1 MKTCQKILELLK
13 QHGPMTA
20 AGLADALGL
29 TSMGVRQH
37 LQAMEAEGNLAFDDI
52 SEGRGRPAR
61 YWKLTDDAHSQFGDR
76 HSELTL
82 RLIDSVKV
90 IFGDAGM
97 DALISH
103 REAASE
109 AAYLARMAG
118 AQTVAERLRILALI
132 RSEEGYMAS
141 IEQDGDHWW
150 LYENH
155 CPICAAASSCQNFCR
170 SELMLFRR
178 LLGEGVTVE
187 RSEHIIEGARRCSYR
202 ISWVESKDQA

>member
-1 MKTCQKILELLK
+1 MKTCQKILDLLK
-13 QHGPMTA
+13 QQGPMTA
-20 AGLADALGL
+20 AGLAESLGL

-37 LQAMEAEGNLAFDDI
+37 LQAMEAEGNLAYEDI

-61 YWKLTDDAHSQFGDR
+61 YWNLTESAQKHFGDR

-90 IFGDAGM
+90 IFGDSGM

-103 REAASE
+103 REATSE
-109 AAYLARMAG
+109 QAYLERMAG
-118 AQTVAERLRILALI
+118 ESTLAGRIGQLALI
-132 RSEEGYMAS
+132 RSEEGYMATVAN
-141 IEQDGDHWW
+141 EGDVWW

-155 CPICAAASSCQNFCR
+155 CPICAAATSCQSFCR

-178 LLGEGVTVE
+178 LLGEDVTVE
-187 RSEHIIEGARRCSYR
+187 RSEHIIEGARRCAYR
-202 ISWVESKDQA
+202 ITKAIAE

>member
-1 MKTCQKILELLK
+1 MKTCQKILDLLK
-13 QHGPMTA
+13 QQGPMTA
-20 AGLADALGL
+20 AGLAESLGL

-37 LQAMEAEGNLAFDDI
+37 LQAMEAEGNLAYEDI

-61 YWKLTDDAHSQFGDR
+61 YWTLTDAAQKHFGDR

-109 AAYLARMAG
+109 QAYVERMAG
-118 AQTVAERLRILALI
+118 ETTLAGRIAQLAAI
-132 RSEEGYMAS
+132 RSEEGYMATVAN
-141 IEQDGDHWW
+141 EGDVWW

-155 CPICAAASSCQNFCR
+155 CPICAAATSCQSFCR

-187 RSEHIIEGARRCSYR
+187 RSEHIIEGARRCTYR
-202 ISWVESKDQA
+202 ITAAMAE